1 MHSKLDLMCGFVSKQ
16 DSHTPARLSR
26 SKSIFRPQRKQEMCM
41 AHKHSSPFP
50 SETLH
55 GQCPHEAVNTP
66 TLFFPAS
73 ACDFPLFA
81 QWVKSLTSYCSLF
94 PGLSHHLLILNS
106 FTQPGFK
113 NLKLFTFLF
122 SHKQQL
128 KQLKY
133 LGPLSNSNFSQQ
145 IKKQDF
151 YSYLH

>member
-1 MHSKLDLMCGFVSKQ
+1 
-16 DSHTPARLSR
+16 
-26 SKSIFRPQRKQEMCM
+26 MCM

-94 PGLSHHLLILNS
+94 PGLSHHLLMTDTRKWTRFPCLEDPVVPQGQLDAGQDAANHSNGTVAMPLCCLQKQPIKIK
-106 FTQPGFK
+106 TQ
-113 NLKLFTFLF
+113 
-122 SHKQQL
+122 SHHTVYYPPQPRPFMNPPL
-128 KQLKY
+128 LSLGSAY
-133 LGPLSNSNFSQQ
+133 LPSEDAEGTP
-145 IKKQDF
+145 
-151 YSYLH
+151 